1 MADDNWA
8 LRGDLLDFTGEP
20 AWGQTQPPEVRW
32 RPDHWVL
39 VRGRHIEAVQAEP
52 PGPEWRRVEHG
63 GRLVL
68 PGLIDTHVHAP
79 QLDVLASYG
88 TELLDWLND
97 HTFPAEARYADE
109 RTAQLGAQRFVKAL
123 LRHGTTAAL
132 AFSTVHEQATHAL
145 FEAAHAQGMRMISG
159 KVLMN
164 RHVPATLQD
173 DVQGAEQACRRLI
186 ERWHG
191 TGRCAYAVTPRFAPT
206 STQAQLTMAAKL
218 LREDPSL
225 YLQSHVAES
234 QAEVQWVRELF
245 PQARSY
251 LDVYASCGLLHRR
264 TVFAH
269 GIWLDDEDRVQLRD
283 AGATLAHSP
292 TSNLFLGSGLFN
304 WRQAHDAGVRV
315 CSASDVGGGTSL
327 NLLRNLAAA
336 YQIQALL
343 GERLTAW
350 SALHSVTLGAAQALC
365 LDGEMGRL
373 EPGCAADITVWDW
386 SHDPV
391 VQHRLSL
398 ARGLHE
404 RVFAWFMLG
413 DERLL
418 RAAVVAGRVVPREG

>member
-1 MADDNWA
+1 M
-8 LRGDLLDFTGEP
+8 
-20 AWGQTQPPEVRW
+20 
-32 RPDHWVL
+32 
-39 VRGRHIEAVQAEP
+39 
-52 PGPEWRRVEHG
+52 
-63 GRLVL
+63 
-68 PGLIDTHVHAP
+68 
-79 QLDVLASYG
+79 
-88 TELLDWLND
+88 
-97 HTFPAEARYADE
+97 
-109 RTAQLGAQRFVKAL
+109 
-123 LRHGTTAAL
+123 
-132 AFSTVHEQATHAL
+132 
-145 FEAAHAQGMRMISG
+145 
-159 KVLMN
+159 
-164 RHVPATLQD
+164 
-173 DVQGAEQACRRLI
+173 
-186 ERWHG
+186 
-191 TGRCAYAVTPRFAPT
+191 
-206 STQAQLTMAAKL
+206 
-218 LREDPSL
+218 
-225 YLQSHVAES
+225 
-234 QAEVQWVRELF
+234 QWVRELF